1 VDEENAGGQGMKR
14 VYASWIESI
23 VILIKWRDEATTKR
37 KARAIQVAIDKKIEY
52 RDRLDMFCLKSVL
65 KERGL
70 KLSAW

>member
-1 VDEENAGGQGMKR
+1 MKR

-23 VILIKWRDEATTKR
+23 IILIKWRDEAITKR
-37 KARAIQVAIDKKIEY
+37 KARAIQRAIDKKIEY
-52 RDRLDMFCLKSVL
+52 RNRIDMICLKSVL

>member
-1 VDEENAGGQGMKR
+1 MKR

-52 RDRLDMFCLKSVL
+52 RDRLDMICLKSVL

>member
-1 VDEENAGGQGMKR
+1 MKR

>member
-1 VDEENAGGQGMKR
+1 MKR

-52 RDRLDMFCLKSVL
+52 RNRLDMFCLKSVL